1 MVRRVGGSSPQEG
14 FAVAVVAVDHRDA
27 RAHEAANRSRARS
40 SASASWTAKRTRRC
54 CSRVKLAR
62 APRRRFPRL
71 GQGANGRPHVTSR
84 VSAQNACHVS
94 GLRAATVSRSGC
106 GVINVDQ
113 SLQVAPFANLVRS
126 LADKLRG
133 PNFPALWEHFAAGM
147 QIELLPESAQALVR
161 STSRPRQELVV
172 GYWRELLDRPT
183 EELADLA
190 AAALTTVRDAGLPY
204 LVVAGNPLEPATSSG
219 LPACSP
225 RSKSPS
231 GPEAVTSHTSLTPAT
246 SRNASPQPRS
256 GRLKPQAMRGRRPR
270 PHTRSLAGAKAPTST
285 GPHRSADHPAIRV
298 QRAPT

>member
-126 LADKLRG
+126 LADKAPRPELPRLVGALCPRHADRATTRKRTG
-133 PNFPALWEHFAAGM
+133 PRTLDQPTTTGTRRRLLAGTPR
-147 QIELLPESAQALVR
+147 QTHRRARR
-161 STSRPRQELVV
+161 SRSSRPH
-172 GYWRELLDRPT
+172 
-183 EELADLA
+183 
-190 AAALTTVRDAGLPY
+190 
-204 LVVAGNPLEPATSSG
+204 N
-219 LPACSP
+219 
-225 RSKSPS
+225 
-231 GPEAVTSHTSLTPAT
+231 
-246 SRNASPQPRS
+246 
-256 GRLKPQAMRGRRPR
+256 
-270 PHTRSLAGAKAPTST
+270 GA
-285 GPHRSADHPAIRV
+285 RCRPAISR
-298 QRAPT
+298 RRR

>member
-1 MVRRVGGSSPQEG
+1 MVRRVGGSSPREG
-14 FAVAVVAVDHRDA
+14 FAVAVAAVDHRDA
-27 RAHEAANRSRARS
+27 RVHEAANRSRARS

-84 VSAQNACHVS
+84 VSARNACHVS

-204 LVVAGNPLEPATSSG
+204 LVVAGNPLEPGYQQWLTGMLPQVKITVWPGSGHFPHLAHPGHFAECLATTAQWTSETTSD
-219 LPACSP
+219 A
-225 RSKSPS
+225 RSTTTT
-231 GPEAVTSHTSLTPAT
+231 AY
-246 SRNASPQPRS
+246 PQPR
-256 GRLKPQAMRGRRPR
+256 RRQGADVDR
-270 PHTRSLAGAKAPTST
+270 PAP
-285 GPHRSADHPAIRV
+285 
-298 QRAPT
+298 